1 MAFPVEL
8 SDAARL
14 IEETDDDERDA
25 RAGRL
30 VELSDLLGSRP
41 LALHGLAAEWLFED
55 VKATW
60 LYGYFTGTVLA
71 AYAFCI
77 QQLAGFVR
85 TMPDDP
91 AISDDAVTLEVLAE
105 IAHQH
110 DLIDGDVRAR
120 LVRLHDSAFLYLAAG
135 LVSYRRHLERRAEDA
150 ETFMDEHALL
160 IDARTA
166 LECCVG
172 LLEPK
177 A

>member
-1 MAFPVEL
+1 MAFTVEL
-8 SDAARL
+8 SDATRL
-14 IEETDDDERDA
+14 IEETDDDERDV

-60 LYGYFTGTVLA
+60 LYGYFAGTVLA

-85 TMPDDP
+85 TMLDDP

-110 DLIDGDVRAR
+110 DLTDGDVRAR
-120 LVRLHDSAFLYLAAG
+120 LVSLHDSAFLYLAAG
-135 LVSYRRHLERRAEDA
+135 LVSYRRSVADTQQSEQPNSWDRSAGPCADHRGPPCQRGRVL
-150 ETFMDEHALL
+150 T
-160 IDARTA
+160 
-166 LECCVG
+166 
-172 LLEPK
+172 
-177 A
+177 